1 MAAPVMALLVF
12 VLLAV
17 LTLMLLMPMVGDFCN
32 GDVDADGSWAEYA
45 HTMMTVMMMM
55 MTMSL
60 GLYCLDLSLAQV
72 QQHVFHCN
80 NNEPLS
86 SWLSVLPVASHCI
99 TCIIIIPLLPV
110 TASSQQFSSCCLAKT
125 I

>member
-1 MAAPVMALLVF
+1 MAAPVTALLVF

-55 MTMSL
+55 MMTMSL
-60 GLYCLDLSLAQV
+60 GLYCLDLSVHSESQKEAAIVLRYALA
-72 QQHVFHCN
+72 
-80 NNEPLS
+80 
-86 SWLSVLPVASHCI
+86 
-99 TCIIIIPLLPV
+99 
-110 TASSQQFSSCCLAKT
+110 
-125 I
+125 